1 MTAAALRKTQDAHF
15 EIEPVARPAAP
26 KMTVVSTTASA
37 RNPDD
42 LLRLLYVNP
51 HDGILVDELLALDAK

>member
-1 MTAAALRKTQDAHF
+1 MTAALRKAQDNDF
-15 EIEPVARPAAP
+15 EIEPTPRPAVP
-26 KMTVVSTTASA
+26 KMTVVATAPA

-51 HDGILVDELLALDAK
+51 EDGILVDELLAFGAK

>member
-15 EIEPVARPAAP
+15 EIEPVVRPAAP
-26 KMTVVSTTASA
+26 KMTVVSSTAPALS
-37 RNPDD
+37 PDD

-51 HDGILVDELLALDAK
+51 QDGILVDELLAFDKK

>member
-1 MTAAALRKTQDAHF
+1 MTAALRKTQDSHF
-15 EIEPVARPAAP
+15 EIEPIARPAAP
-26 KMTVVSTTASA
+26 KMTVVATAPA

-51 HDGILVDELLALDAK
+51 QDGILVDELLAFDEK

>member
-1 MTAAALRKTQDAHF
+1 MTAAAVRKIANLQ
-15 EIEPVARPAAP
+15 IEPVVRPAAP
-26 KMTVVSTTASA
+26 TLTVVSTAPA

-51 HDGILVDELLALDAK
+51 QDGILVDELLALTEK

>member
-1 MTAAALRKTQDAHF
+1 MTAALRKADDAQF
-15 EIEPVARPAAP
+15 EIEPVTRPAAP
-26 KMTVVSTTASA
+26 KMTVVATNVPA

-51 HDGILVDELLALDAK
+51 HDGILVDELLALDKT